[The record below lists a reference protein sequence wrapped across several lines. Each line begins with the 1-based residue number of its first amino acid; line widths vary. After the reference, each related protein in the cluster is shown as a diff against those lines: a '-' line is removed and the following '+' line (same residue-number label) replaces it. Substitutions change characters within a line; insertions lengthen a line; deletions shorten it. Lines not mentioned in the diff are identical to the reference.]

1 MRAGRRAG
9 GQCLFTNGYGA
20 LFAAACLTRAMMRMQ
35 GRGGER
41 GGERG
46 GRAGGGTGRG
56 GIWREGDGYNV
67 HIRRGA
73 RVRKSGAGER
83 VREKIRRD

>member
-41 GGERG
+41 GG
-46 GRAGGGTGRG
+46 RAGGGTGRG
-56 GIWREGDGYNV
+56 GIWRERDGYNV